1 MRTQEYQELRVLL
14 EDMVQAWPG
23 ALAHPALDAARTYLT
38 THCRE
43 CGARLTFEQVEEDRE
58 LCPACFVRLFW

>member
-1 MRTQEYQELRVLL
+1 MRTADYHELRVLL

-23 ALAHPALDAARTYLT
+23 ALAHPALDAARVYLR

-43 CGARLTFEQVEEDRE
+43 CGTRLSVEQIEAGRE
-58 LCPACFVRLFW
+58 LCPTCFARLFW